1 LKTEAFWNIAPCSLV
16 ASGRS
21 EKEIA
26 GRIDSA
32 KYVFNMKRKLFT
44 FKNISLRIRNNV
56 VRPHVWSIVCYVWK

>member
-32 KYVFNMKRKLFT
+32 KYVFNMKKKLFT
-44 FKNISLRIRNNV
+44 FKVLACR
-56 VRPHVWSIVCYVWK
+56 